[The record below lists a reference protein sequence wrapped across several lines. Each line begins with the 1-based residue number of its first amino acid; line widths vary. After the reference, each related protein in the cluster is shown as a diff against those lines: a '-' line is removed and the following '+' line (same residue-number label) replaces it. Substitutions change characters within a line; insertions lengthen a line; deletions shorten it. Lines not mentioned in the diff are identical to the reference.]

1 MEGAHMEDIMR
12 RRYGTHSRSRFRR
25 SKQDRWFAGVCG
37 GIAEHFDVNAF
48 WIRGLFVFGT
58 FMLFPMPII
67 AYIIMVFV
75 MPRADQT
82 YIPPIPQPVPQPVQ
96 QPMVEQQ
103 PIRPSMQAQVEP
115 SYTQAKKRE
124 NQPSLKT
131 LESEFDEIENKIRM
145 MEDYVTS
152 KEFQVQKK
160 FENL

>member
-1 MEGAHMEDIMR
+1 MEDMMG
-12 RRYGTHSRSRFRR
+12 RRYGAHSRGRIRR
-25 SKQDRWFAGVCG
+25 SRQNRWFAGVCG
-37 GIAEHFDVNAF
+37 GIAEHFDVSAF
-48 WIRGLFVFGT
+48 WIRVMFVFGS
-58 FMLFPMPII
+58 FVIFPAPLI

-82 YIPPIPQPVPQPVQ
+82 YVPPIPQPVPQPVQ
-96 QPMVEQQ
+96 QPIVEQQ
-103 PIRPSMQAQVEP
+103 SQRPSTQARMEP
-115 SYTQAKKRE
+115 AYAQAKKRE

-131 LESEFDEIENKIRM
+131 LEAEFDEIENKIRM